1 MSCCSC
7 GARGLLSFGLVFLSF
22 CGLGALAERRATS
35 PKKRQEKTDKPNGRR
50 EREDKSRSW
59 VCFLFLELVVFSLMK
74 WNGMKKNKQWKREE
88 QTNSPHQAAKRC
100 AASQGKRKAI
110 PSNAAE
116 LWALRLIGFA
126 LFLRRV
132 GWLDWACFSLWV
144 NGAGTAQ
151 CSAKKEASQ
160 AKQSNQL
167 LSLFFFRKLNSWN
180 LWVMSAERHLRRKTF
195 HSAAS
200 STAPLHSFFGF
211 HLSLLKKRRAAE
223 GNQ

>member
-1 MSCCSC
+1 M
-7 GARGLLSFGLVFLSF
+7 
-22 CGLGALAERRATS
+22 ERIDCVDEWS
-35 PKKRQEKTDKPNGRR
+35 PT
-50 EREDKSRSW
+50 
-59 VCFLFLELVVFSLMK
+59 
-74 WNGMKKNKQWKREE
+74 
-88 QTNSPHQAAKRC
+88 QAAKRC

-223 GNQ
+223 GNQSIFSFLNKFDWWRCWSSLIINWLKQRQQTKANNLLFGEVSLAAQMASGP

>member
-7 GARGLLSFGLVFLSF
+7 GARGLLCFPPAVEFSLGGLR
-22 CGLGALAERRATS
+22 ALLRHGNQ
-35 PKKRQEKTDKPNGRR
+35 PKEETNAGGKQRR

-144 NGAGTAQ
+144 NWAGTAQ